1 MRKKSVVVRAYI
13 NNNLGDDLFLF
24 ILANRYPNQKFIA
37 FSRTKS
43 YLNLPNLHIIYVPR
57 LLNKLVKL
65 ITFNKIDLAY
75 PKLKNH
81 PLEVL
86 IGGSMFIEGRSS
98 ENYLNI
104 NKKNFYLGCNFGPY
118 KTEKY
123 LKKYHKIFSKVNDVC
138 FRDEYSYNL
147 FKDLPNVR
155 MASDIVFSLP
165 ELSYLHLSESEQKPY
180 VVISVMDFAQN
191 NLEEREDEYLNFL
204 HHLIKKFI
212 LQKYQIKL
220 VSFCKK
226 DGDES
231 GIKKIQNLY
240 FTEFEKTQI
249 STYCYHGDILEI
261 LQIFKNA
268 DAVVGTRF
276 HATVLGLHFR
286 VPTLPIIYS
295 QKTKNMLDLIRFA
308 GKIFDFNKN
317 LQIDEY
323 INDSFYSQPKINHEI
338 YRNAEKHFVN
348 LDKELNNESK

>member
-1 MRKKSVVVRAYI
+1 MFER
-13 NNNLGDDLFLF
+13 NLLNLD
-24 ILANRYPNQKFIA
+24 NR
-37 FSRTKS
+37 S
-43 YLNLPNLHIIYVPR
+43 YLNLPNLRIIYIPR

-65 ITFNKIDLAY
+65 ISFNKIDLAY

-81 PLEVL
+81 PFEVL

-118 KTEKY
+118 QTERY
-123 LKKYHKIFSKVNDVC
+123 LKKYYEIFSKVNDVC

-165 ELSYLHLSESEQKPY
+165 ELDHLHLSEYEQKPY
-180 VVISVMDFAQN
+180 VVISAMDFAQN
-191 NLEEREDEYLNFL
+191 NLEGREGEYLNFL
-204 HHLIKKFI
+204 HHVIKKFI

-220 VSFCKK
+220 ISFCKK

-231 GIKKIQNLY
+231 GIKKIQNLH

-249 STYCYHGDILEI
+249 STYCYYGDILEV

-268 DAVVGTRF
+268 AAIAEPF
-276 HATVLGLHFR
+276 FAATELFTAAIIFLVSASKRTNLALTSSNFSYSIFSLFSVFR
-286 VPTLPIIYS
+286 VAIEEFTLSVISLNFSTLSPKGRPLSRSVSIVPASSSKVINSFENELSLFFIYS
-295 QKTKNMLDLIRFA
+295 L
-308 GKIFDFNKN
+308 
-317 LQIDEY
+317 EY
-323 INDSFYSQPKINHEI
+323 
-338 YRNAEKHFVN
+338 FVCAIV
-348 LDKELNNESK
+348 